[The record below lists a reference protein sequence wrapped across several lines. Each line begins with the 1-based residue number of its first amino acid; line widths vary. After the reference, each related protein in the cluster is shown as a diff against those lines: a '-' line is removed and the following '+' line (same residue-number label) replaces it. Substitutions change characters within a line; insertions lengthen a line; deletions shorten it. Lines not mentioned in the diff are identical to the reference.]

1 MINEKFFHI
10 KPNNSNKLYYNI
22 CESHFVKHASNA
34 NLRRHFTKYYKKEL
48 DDFDINN
55 ISSELTR
62 LEKSTSYDEEISDT
76 SSISNISHKNNNFI
90 KGLMKGFDG
99 QGEIDII
106 NEYQFHEIHKF
117 LAKCLGHEEYN
128 NFFNE
133 FNTKL
138 SQQKTFKELGF
149 VTEDNLQKETSQ
161 SLVLSY
167 NNKDIIIISDTEIN
181 YSKIIDIES
190 DSSDGNNS
198 FND

>member
-1 MINEKFFHI
+1 MKPKIKEKFFHI
-10 KPNNSNKLYYNI
+10 KPNNSNKLYCNI

-34 NLRRHFTKYYKKEL
+34 NLRRYFTKYHKKEL

-62 LEKSTSYDEEISDT
+62 LEESTSYDEENSDT

-90 KGLMKGFDG
+90 KGLMKRFDG

-106 NEYQFHEIHKF
+106 NE
-117 LAKCLGHEEYN
+117 
-128 NFFNE
+128 
-133 FNTKL
+133 
-138 SQQKTFKELGF
+138 LGF
-149 VTEDNLQKETSQ
+149 VTGDNLQKETSQ

-167 NNKDIIIISDTEIN
+167 NNKDIIVISDTEIN

-190 DSSDGNNS
+190 DSSDRNN
-198 FND
+198 